1 MAPIPANCQ
10 KSEDSL
16 TLHDQRPR
24 GSTIAA
30 TLLSAPLSVAASL
43 TSPISALRIL
53 LVEDHAFQRAVAA
66 DMLRALGAV
75 QIVEAENGT
84 DALDRLTAQSF
95 DVVFCDIAMPQLNGP
110 GLMAELARR
119 GDRAFA
125 ATAPAWVWM
134 TAQDADIL
142 DSHQRLAEALGLRA
156 VHALRKPLEPAEL
169 AGILAEAAHGDGAR
183 PDAATPDDATL
194 LAAVPDGFHIVLQPQ
209 FALATGRLAGAEAL
223 CRWRHPTLGNV
234 PPDRFIGR
242 LEMLDAADPILFL
255 AIKACLAMHRRLRA
269 AGLEIV
275 LGVNASA
282 RTLCRPETLPKLD
295 AMVAAA
301 GLPRRLLVIELTEEL
316 PVPDPVALSVA
327 LNQLRLLG
335 YGVAI
340 DDFGVGI
347 ATLKLLADLPFTQI
361 KLDRSFVRH
370 VEGEDQR
377 TAICRHVIALARDLG
392 RECVAEG
399 VETVSQ
405 RAALAAL
412 GCDLGQGYL
421 WSAPLAPDDF
431 LAAAPAWAG
440 LTAPPGTDISRKS
453 E

>member
-1 MAPIPANCQ
+1 
-10 KSEDSL
+10 
-16 TLHDQRPR
+16 
-24 GSTIAA
+24 
-30 TLLSAPLSVAASL
+30 
-43 TSPISALRIL
+43 
-53 LVEDHAFQRAVAA
+53 
-66 DMLRALGAV
+66 
-75 QIVEAENGT
+75 
-84 DALDRLTAQSF
+84 
-95 DVVFCDIAMPQLNGP
+95 
-110 GLMAELARR
+110 
-119 GDRAFA
+119 
-125 ATAPAWVWM
+125 
-134 TAQDADIL
+134 
-142 DSHQRLAEALGLRA
+142 
-156 VHALRKPLEPAEL
+156 
-169 AGILAEAAHGDGAR
+169 
-183 PDAATPDDATL
+183 
-194 LAAVPDGFHIVLQPQ
+194 
-209 FALATGRLAGAEAL
+209 
-223 CRWRHPTLGNV
+223 
-234 PPDRFIGR
+234 
-242 LEMLDAADPILFL
+242 MLDAADPILFM
-255 AIKACLAMHRRLRA
+255 AIDACVAMHRRLRA

-282 RTLCRPETLPKLD
+282 RTLCRPETLPRLD

-301 GLPRRLLVIELTEEL
+301 GLPRRQLVIELTEEF
-316 PVPDPVALSVA
+316 PVPDTVALSVA

-361 KLDRSFVRH
+361 KLDRSFVKH
-370 VEGEDQR
+370 VDGDDQR

-405 RAALAAL
+405 RAALASL